1 MVFMALFDAPLLRQ
15 SVSPV
20 ISIFLPA
27 TSSFH
32 LALSLLP
39 SLLAG

>member
-1 MVFMALFDAPLLRQ
+1 MALFDAPLLRQ

-20 ISIFLPA
+20 ISIFLPS
-27 TSSFH
+27 TSFFH
-32 LALSLLP
+32 LLLALYS